1 MIGLKGPSEWWKT
14 IDALRYYER
23 DMTNTQTNT
32 VDQIF
37 DAIETQMILGM
48 KTKANILFESLRLN
62 EIFKKNVVIAG
73 GCFTSWYH
81 GEHPKDYDIF
91 VIGDIEEQTKVKNIL
106 ESMLVG
112 LVDTTE
118 TYRRDN
124 DKIIGVWQD
133 KNHNQI
139 IYTHYKT
146 RQELIEHFDFTHCMI
161 SYYEDKIHLT
171 RKTFDAIANKHL
183 IPNQKDRIAQWRIE
197 KFKSRGFTFPVN
209 PTTIP
214 TPHYNQQRIYPTY
227 QKSLNPFKNG
237 MARVNPMRSM
247 PLPDDLDD
255 VSPF

>member
-1 MIGLKGPSEWWKT
+1 MTGLKGPPEWWRM
-14 IDALRYYER
+14 IDAAALRYYER

-32 VDQIF
+32 VDQTF
-37 DAIETQMILGM
+37 NVIETERILNL
-48 KTKANILFESLRLN
+48 KIRAYIHFESLRLN

-81 GEHPKDYDIF
+81 GERPKDYDIF
-91 VIGDIEEQTKVKNIL
+91 VIGNPEEQTKVKNVL

-112 LVDTTE
+112 LVE
-118 TYRRDN
+118 CSEIYKRGN

-133 KNHNQI
+133 KNLNQI

-183 IPNQKDRIAQWRIE
+183 IPNQKDRIAEWRLE
-197 KFKSRGFTFPVN
+197 KFKSRGFTVLG
-209 PTTIP
+209 TIS

-247 PLPDDLDD
+247 SLPDDLDD